1 MALVSFQSGFIVVQI
16 QDASTLLKKYMN
28 NLKIEMIMKTNAIG
42 MRKSKSQEKRT
53 IYTKYTM
60 CNERKMTI
68 IITALVSFRS
78 GFFGVRIQDASTLFK
93 LYKMI
98 VIFADCVPR
107 GVSSHCSLGTSF
119 ISI

>member
-1 MALVSFQSGFIVVQI
+1 M
-16 QDASTLLKKYMN
+16 LKKYMK

-42 MRKSKSQEKRT
+42 MRECKSQEKRT
-53 IYTKYTM
+53 IYAKYTM
-60 CNERKMTI
+60 RNERKMTF
-68 IITALVSFRS
+68 IITALVSFQS
-78 GFFGVRIQDASTLFK
+78 GFFGVLIQDPSTLFK

-107 GVSSHCSLGTSF
+107 GVSSRCSLGTSF